1 MLSPKKL
8 RYQKMHKRYSYR
20 KEYKVN
26 SLVFSDFGLKSMRSC
41 RVSAKQLESSRKT
54 MLKRMKKLGKLVLR
68 IFPDVPI
75 TKKPAEVRMGKGKGA
90 LDYWCFTV
98 NSGRVLF
105 EFQGVSKS
113 IAEEAAL
120 LGSKK
125 LPMQTKFVTLEK
137 R

>member
-1 MLSPKKL
+1 
-8 RYQKMHKRYSYR
+8 MHKRYSYR

-41 RVSAKQLESSRKT
+41 RVSAKQLESSRKS

-68 IFPDVPI
+68 VFPDVPI

-90 LDYWCFTV
+90 FEYWCSTV

>member
-20 KEYKVN
+20 KDYKVN
-26 SLVFSDFGLKSMRSC
+26 SLVFSDFGLKSIRSC
-41 RVSAKQLESSRKT
+41 RVSAKQLESSRKS
-54 MLKRMKKLGKLVLR
+54 MLKRIKKFGKLVLR
-68 IFPDVPI
+68 IFPDIPI

-90 LDYWCFTV
+90 LDYWCSTV
-98 NSGRVLF
+98 NSGRILF

-120 LGSKK
+120 LGSRK

>member
-1 MLSPKKL
+1 
-8 RYQKMHKRYSYR
+8 MHKRYSYR

-26 SLVFSDFGLKSMRSC
+26 SLVFSDFGLKSIRSC
-41 RVSAKQLESSRKT
+41 RVSAKQLESSRKS
-54 MLKRMKKLGKLVLR
+54 MLKRMKKFGKLVLR
-68 IFPDVPI
+68 IFPDIPI

-90 LDYWCFTV
+90 LDYWCSTV

>member
-1 MLSPKKL
+1 MLFPKKL
-8 RYQKMHKRYSYR
+8 KYQKMHKRDSYR

-26 SLVFSDFGLKSMRSC
+26 SLIFSDFGLKSMRSC
-41 RVSAKQLESSRKT
+41 RVSVKQLEASRKT
-54 MLKRMKKLGKLVLR
+54 MIKKMKKVGKLVLR
-68 IFPDVPI
+68 IFPDVSI

-90 LDYWCFTV
+90 LDYWCSNV
-98 NSGRVLF
+98 NSGRILF

-120 LGSKK
+120 LGSRK

>member
-26 SLVFSDFGLKSMRSC
+26 SLVFSDFGLKSIRSC
-41 RVSAKQLESSRKT
+41 RVSAKQLESSRKS
-54 MLKRMKKLGKLVLR
+54 MLKRIKKFGKLVLR
-68 IFPDVPI
+68 IFPDIPI

-90 LDYWCFTV
+90 LDYWCSTV

>member
-68 IFPDVPI
+68 IFPDVSI